1 VSNQKNTGK
10 LKKVGF
16 ILLAIAIA
24 AIIIGLNVWNI
35 VKDSGFAER
44 RTVAIKT
51 EHFEVSEAQM
61 YYYFYS
67 QYQSTYNSLAGYGID
82 PSAYGIKAGES
93 LKTQQCTFDSTKTWF
108 QYFMETAM
116 TTVQEQLALCE
127 AANAA
132 GIKLT
137 DADHEEIKGTIDAI
151 KEAAEAQGYS
161 LKNYLKSNYG
171 KVVSVSDVEK
181 ALEIEV
187 LATKYLESELDKVD
201 VSDEAI
207 KAIYDKDKD
216 KYDTVDYLTFTFD
229 YEDIYDVLI
238 KDKKTENKDAEA
250 DDKKDEIDP
259 DVKAEAVKIAKE
271 YSEKLEK
278 AVDLKSFEEVLK
290 DFYVKVM
297 KQSEETAKKTLSEG
311 KHIVKGASYKE
322 GDEQLSWLFGKD
334 SSAEIKVDS
343 VKTFTTTEK
352 HEHKEGDDHTG
363 LGESY
368 TVIHV
373 TRTRGTVEGIS
384 SVDVRHILFSTDTY
398 KNDAEAKKI
407 YEQWKKDGAK
417 EDDFAKLA
425 EKHTEDTGSKFNG
438 GLYEGVTEGQ
448 MVKEFN
454 DWIFAKDRKAG
465 DHGIVKT
472 TYGWHV
478 MYYVDG
484 AEEWQATI
492 KAELQSEA
500 SKKAVEAASDKY
512 KATVDYDAI
521 NNVNA

>member
-1 VSNQKNTGK
+1 MK
-10 LKKVGF
+10 LDKICLF
-16 ILLAIAIA
+16 ILACAMTVSCADLNYTEENTRDEDWTYEYFGEGIKNMVFDVYAQVYNQEFESNSTSFLAGATDEAMYALETGAVNSYTNGGWSVANPIPLTWDKAYRAISEIHLYLEKIEKA
-24 AIIIGLNVWNI
+24 DISDETVQKIYDDD
-35 VKDSGFAER
+35 KDS
-44 RTVAIKT
+44 
-51 EHFEVSEAQM
+51 
-61 YYYFYS
+61 
-67 QYQSTYNSLAGYGID
+67 
-82 PSAYGIKAGES
+82 
-93 LKTQQCTFDSTKTWF
+93 
-108 QYFMETAM
+108 
-116 TTVQEQLALCE
+116 
-127 AANAA
+127 
-132 GIKLT
+132 
-137 DADHEEIKGTIDAI
+137 
-151 KEAAEAQGYS
+151 
-161 LKNYLKSNYG
+161 
-171 KVVSVSDVEK
+171 
-181 ALEIEV
+181 
-187 LATKYLESELDKVD
+187 
-201 VSDEAI
+201 
-207 KAIYDKDKD
+207 
-216 KYDTVDYLTFTFD
+216 YDTVDYLTFTFD

-238 KDKKTENKDAEA
+238 KDKKTENKDAKA

-259 DVKAEAVKIAKE
+259 EVKAEAIKIAKE

-334 SSAEIKVDS
+334 SSAEVKVDS

-398 KNDAEAKKI
+398 KNDAEAQKI
-407 YEQWKKDGAK
+407 SEQWKKDGAK

-425 EKHTEDTGSKFNG
+425 EKYTEDTGSKFNG

-448 MVKEFN
+448 MIKEFN

-484 AEEWQATI
+484 AEAWQATI